1 MIEILIC
8 SLFTNTIIY
17 ACGYTFS
24 NHTLLTK
31 SKTNFNDL
39 FYIYFFGTIVLSFI
53 ALFINFF
60 FSLNDNVNLILYFL
74 IFVSF
79 LIKSKINFNKKEIK
93 FLIISS
99 AITFLLLLYNNVNRP
114 DAGLYHLPYISILN
128 DYKIIFGITNIHHRF
143 GHVSIMQYL
152 SAINKN
158 FLFSTESITI
168 PLASIISFFYI
179 FFFNNILRVLKKKDH
194 INSEKFFSLFI
205 LVYITYKI
213 ANYSN
218 FGNDAVGNISF
229 FYLISIILNSNL
241 KKVDLN
247 KILITSIFIFLNK
260 TILGIVLIIPAIIF
274 YIQHKLSL
282 KKLFHITISFPCLF
296 LYFWLLK
303 NVIVSGCFIFPLK
316 ISCLEKLEWTNS
328 QQIIESQIEGEAWS
342 KAWPDRLNKSISQSD
357 YIKNFNWIKTWSNTH
372 LIKILEILFPY
383 LFFIFLTTIFLIK
396 KNMKKYKNNNLHSKN
411 VNNSFNFALLIS
423 TIGVISFFQ
432 FPLYRFS
439 FSYIVSLISLSFIF
453 FLKKKNFSYYNTNIF
468 KIFFILCFV
477 IILSK
482 QLYRILKI
490 NSFENPWPKI
500 HNFSSEVSVAKEKK
514 FISQNFY
521 YYFSNKGDTLCMYG
535 YSPCSNY
542 LILKNIEYKK
552 IYSYS
557 FLVLLK

>member
-1 MIEILIC
+1 
-8 SLFTNTIIY
+8 
-17 ACGYTFS
+17 
-24 NHTLLTK
+24 
-31 SKTNFNDL
+31 
-39 FYIYFFGTIVLSFI
+39 
-53 ALFINFF
+53 
-60 FSLNDNVNLILYFL
+60 
-74 IFVSF
+74 
-79 LIKSKINFNKKEIK
+79 
-93 FLIISS
+93 
-99 AITFLLLLYNNVNRP
+99 
-114 DAGLYHLPYISILN
+114 
-128 DYKIIFGITNIHHRF
+128 
-143 GHVSIMQYL
+143 
-152 SAINKN
+152 
-158 FLFSTESITI
+158 
-168 PLASIISFFYI
+168 
-179 FFFNNILRVLKKKDH
+179 
-194 INSEKFFSLFI
+194 
-205 LVYITYKI
+205 
-213 ANYSN
+213 
-218 FGNDAVGNISF
+218 
-229 FYLISIILNSNL
+229 
-241 KKVDLN
+241 
-247 KILITSIFIFLNK
+247 
-260 TILGIVLIIPAIIF
+260 
-274 YIQHKLSL
+274 
-282 KKLFHITISFPCLF
+282 

-357 YIKNFNWIKTWSNTH
+357 YIKNFNWIKTWSNIH

-383 LFFIFLTTIFLIK
+383 LFLIFLTTIFLIK

-411 VNNSFNFALLIS
+411 VNNSFNFAFLIS

-439 FSYIVSLISLSFIF
+439 FSYIVSLISLFFIF
-453 FLKKKNFSYYNTNIF
+453 FLKKKNFSYYNINIF

-482 QLYRILKI
+482 QFYRILKI

-500 HNFSSEVSVAKEKK
+500 HNFSSEVSLAKEKK
-514 FISQNFY
+514 FISKNFY